1 MATETLKIKY
11 IKDVDGNRII
21 PVTHEDAVFDS
32 EGVNIGQKMAEV
44 EAALDKLGTTE
55 IRIAADVSD
64 PVIDSMLPNV
74 VYYKTTALGS
84 LTINSFA
91 QDGDNGTAVY
101 TVLFMP
107 EEATSL
113 TLPSSVK
120 WLNDTPPDITTIE
133 DFTLCELSIRR
144 VPTGNTTA
152 YTAVLGVFTD

>member
-32 EGVNIGQKMAEV
+32 EGVNLGQKMADV
-44 EAALDKLGTTE
+44 EYMLDKLGTTE

-120 WLNDTPPDITTIE
+120 WLNDTPPDITTIA

-144 VPTGNTTA
+144 VPNGNTIV
-152 YTAVLGVFTD
+152 YTAVLGVFAD